1 MSDLLSAPVY
11 PNPLPTAH
19 RWEGPIRHAGYTAAS
34 GDGGGDVAELV
45 TIDGQQYV
53 KRDPLGVLGLSF
65 ITIGIYWLYWYYKV
79 NDEIR
84 RYEKDESVR
93 PGIALLAVTL
103 GWLIIVPPFISVY
116 NTSKHIV
123 RIEERAGVTQ
133 VLSPALNVVLLVV
146 VAIAIGLYS
155 QEHLNKVWDAA
166 ARLQMPPPAPG
177 TMPPPP
183 A

>member
-1 MSDLLSAPVY
+1 MAT
-11 PNPLPTAH
+11 LPPATT
-19 RWEGPIRHAGYTAAS
+19 EGN
-34 GDGGGDVAELV
+34 VAEIL
-45 TIDGQQYV
+45 TIEGQRYV

-65 ITIGIYWLYWYYKV
+65 ITIGIYWFYWYYMV

-84 RYEKDESVR
+84 RYEKDDSVR

-103 GWLIIVPPFISVY
+103 GWFIIVPPFISVY

-123 RIEERAGVTQ
+123 RMEERAGVAQ
-133 VLSPALNVVLLVV
+133 VLSPAINVVLLIVV
-146 VAIAIGLYS
+146 SIAIGLYS
-155 QEHLNKVWDAA
+155 QEHLNKVWDAGA
-166 ARLQMPPPAPG
+166 NLGLPPASPG

>member
-1 MSDLLSAPVY
+1 
-11 PNPLPTAH
+11 
-19 RWEGPIRHAGYTAAS
+19 
-34 GDGGGDVAELV
+34 VAEVL
-45 TIDGQQYV
+45 TIEGQRYV

-65 ITIGIYWLYWYYKV
+65 ITIGIYWFYWYYMV

-84 RYEKDESVR
+84 RYEKDDSVR

-123 RIEERAGVTQ
+123 RMEERAGVAQ
-133 VLSPALNVVLLVV
+133 VLSPALNVVLLIVV
-146 VAIAIGLYS
+146 GIAIGLYS
-155 QEHLNKVWDAA
+155 QEHLNKVWGSAA
-166 ARLQMPPPAPG
+166 NLGLPPASPG

>member
-1 MSDLLSAPVY
+1 M
-11 PNPLPTAH
+11 
-19 RWEGPIRHAGYTAAS
+19 
-34 GDGGGDVAELV
+34 AETV
-45 TIDGQQYV
+45 TIEGQRYV
-53 KRDPLGVLGLSF
+53 RREPLVVLGLSF
-65 ITIGIYWLYWYYKV
+65 ITIGIYWFYWYYKV

-84 RYEKDESVR
+84 RYEKDDSVR

-123 RIEERAGVTQ
+123 RMEERAGVAQ
-133 VLSPALNVVLLVV
+133 VLSPALNVVLLIVV
-146 VAIAIGLYS
+146 SIAIGLYS

-166 ARLQMPPPAPG
+166 SKLSVPPPDPG
-177 TMPPPP
+177 GMPPPP

>member
-1 MSDLLSAPVY
+1 M
-11 PNPLPTAH
+11 
-19 RWEGPIRHAGYTAAS
+19 
-34 GDGGGDVAELV
+34 AETV

-65 ITIGIYWLYWYYKV
+65 ITIGIYWFYWYYKV

-84 RYEKDESVR
+84 RYEKDDTVR

-103 GWLIIVPPFISVY
+103 GWIIIVPPFISVY
-116 NTSKHIV
+116 NTSKHIL
-123 RIEERAGVTQ
+123 RMEERAGVTQ
-133 VLSPALNVVLLVV
+133 VLSPALNVALLIVV
-146 VAIAIGLYS
+146 SIAIGLYS

-166 ARLQMPPPAPG
+166 ARRLPPPAPG
-177 TMPPPP
+177 SMPPPP

>member
-1 MSDLLSAPVY
+1 
-11 PNPLPTAH
+11 
-19 RWEGPIRHAGYTAAS
+19 
-34 GDGGGDVAELV
+34 VAEIV
-45 TIDGQQYV
+45 TIDGRSYL

-65 ITIGIYWLYWYYKV
+65 ITIGIYWFYWYYTI

-103 GWLIIVPPFISVY
+103 GWIVIAPPFISVY

-123 RIEERAGVTQ
+123 RMQERAGITQ
-133 VLSPALNVVLLVV
+133 TLSPALNTILLLVI
-146 VAIAIGLYS
+146 AIAVGLYS

-166 ARLQMPPPAPG
+166 GRRLPPPAAPG
-177 TMPPPP
+177 SMPPPP

>member
-1 MSDLLSAPVY
+1 M
-11 PNPLPTAH
+11 
-19 RWEGPIRHAGYTAAS
+19 
-34 GDGGGDVAELV
+34 AELV
-45 TIDGQQYV
+45 TIEGQQYL

-65 ITIGIYWLYWYYKV
+65 ITIGIYWFYWYYKV

-84 RYEKDESVR
+84 RYEHDDSVR

-123 RIEERAGVTQ
+123 RMEERAGVTQ
-133 VLSPALNVVLLVV
+133 VLSPALNIVLLLVV
-146 VAIAIGLYS
+146 SIAIGLYS
-155 QEHLNKVWDAA
+155 QEHLNKVWN
-166 ARLQMPPPAPG
+166 ARANLSLPPASPG

>member
-1 MSDLLSAPVY
+1 
-11 PNPLPTAH
+11 
-19 RWEGPIRHAGYTAAS
+19 
-34 GDGGGDVAELV
+34 VAEQV
-45 TIDGQQYV
+45 TIDGQRYL

-65 ITIGIYWLYWYYKV
+65 ITIGIYWFYWYYTI

-84 RYEKDESVR
+84 RYEKDDSVR

-103 GWLIIVPPFISVY
+103 GWIIIVPPFISIY

-123 RIEERAGVTQ
+123 GMEERAEVTQ
-133 VLSPALNVVLLVV
+133 VLSPALNIVLLIVV
-146 VAIAIGLYS
+146 GIATGLYS
-155 QEHLNKVWDAA
+155 QEHLNKVWDAGA
-166 ARLQMPPPAPG
+166 SLSLPPPAPG

>member
-1 MSDLLSAPVY
+1 M
-11 PNPLPTAH
+11 
-19 RWEGPIRHAGYTAAS
+19 
-34 GDGGGDVAELV
+34 AETV
-45 TIDGQQYV
+45 TIEGQRYV
-53 KRDPLGVLGLSF
+53 RREPLVVLGLSF
-65 ITIGIYWLYWYYKV
+65 ITIGIYWFYWYYKV

-84 RYEKDESVR
+84 RYEKDDSVR

-123 RIEERAGVTQ
+123 RMEERAGVAQ
-133 VLSPALNVVLLVV
+133 VLSPALNVVLLIVV
-146 VAIAIGLYS
+146 SIAIGLYS

-166 ARLQMPPPAPG
+166 KLSVPPPDPG
-177 TMPPPP
+177 GMPPPP